1 VFRKRRF
8 GHFSAMRTKRISTT
22 AARNA
27 IAIASL
33 GAIVTATAAPAA
45 AAPNPAQSPELQ
57 ALEQRMSEL
66 TVTSERFSGSIS
78 FGGKL
83 PRKAAAL
90 RDLEIT
96 VSGEQSLTPP
106 VARVTT
112 TVAGKSSTLMQIG
125 NVLYIREPAL
135 ARHDGG
141 RPWVK
146 LDESARDKLFGSN
159 PGLGS
164 STGLGGSSGATA
176 PQSFESDA
184 ELLERSADVRALGP
198 STVEA
203 QAVSGF
209 AGTLD
214 ASKAAGGLLPKKLIG
229 ELHRKHVKI
238 SASFQMFV
246 SATGVPVSTTLT
258 LKLGKLKL
266 TAVDNVVAINF
277 PVSAN
282 VPPPPGGETITAA
295 ELERLERKAR
305 AKHKKK

>member
-1 VFRKRRF
+1 
-8 GHFSAMRTKRISTT
+8 MRTKRISTT
-22 AARNA
+22 AARSA
-27 IAIASL
+27 IAMAS
-33 GAIVTATAAPAA
+33 IVASAAAPAA

-57 ALEQRMSEL
+57 ALEQRISEL
-66 TVTSERFSGSIS
+66 TVTSERFNGSIS
-78 FGGKL
+78 FGGRL
-83 PRKAAAL
+83 PRKDAAL

-96 VSGEQSLTPP
+96 VSGEQSLAPP
-106 VARVTT
+106 VASLTT

-125 NVLYIREPAL
+125 DVLYIREPSL

-146 LDESARDKLFGSN
+146 LDASARSKLFGSN

-176 PQSFESDA
+176 PEGFKSDA
-184 ELLERSADVRALGP
+184 ELLETSTNVRALGP

-203 QAVSGF
+203 QSVSGF

-214 ASKAAGGLLPKKLIG
+214 ASKAAGGLLPKKLIA
-229 ELHRKHVKI
+229 ELQRKQVKV
-238 SASFQMFV
+238 SASFEMFV

-258 LKLGKLKL
+258 LTLGKLKL
-266 TAVDNVVAINF
+266 TAIENVVAINF
-277 PVSAN
+277 PVTAN

-305 AKHKKK
+305 AKHKKQKSK